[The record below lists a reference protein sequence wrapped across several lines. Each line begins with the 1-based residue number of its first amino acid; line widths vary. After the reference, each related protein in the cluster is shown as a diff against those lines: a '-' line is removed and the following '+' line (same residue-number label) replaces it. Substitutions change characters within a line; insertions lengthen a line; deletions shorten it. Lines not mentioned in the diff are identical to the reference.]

1 MPPFPALRA
10 VGLLF
15 QLRLAVVDVVKKLVD
30 DAVIGLMKN
39 GELDKLYTR
48 WFLAP
53 IPPKNANLNFPMSE
67 TLKKLIKAPSDAPA
81 ESFNKK

>member
-1 MPPFPALRA
+1 
-10 VGLLF
+10 
-15 QLRLAVVDVVKKLVD
+15 
-30 DAVIGLMKN
+30 MKS

-67 TLKKLIKAPSDAPA
+67 QLKQLIKSPSDAPA